1 MEKKIS
7 EDEIPCNIPDS
18 AFSEFQS
25 MITQDKIF
33 EFFNKTKIYTEK
45 VKNKDNS
52 HKLNKTN
59 FISICQNI
67 FSLSKNPYFNNIYEL
82 IFERFKEKKCIFTM
96 NTAFSP
102 NIFSLSDIVS
112 TEKIEI
118 YIIEIFFCV
127 IMQTEFKKKLETMFL
142 ISDSDSDGLIN
153 EIEIKKLILTTNKL
167 FCEQTSQY
175 NSGSTLIQQSL
186 SNLNAK
192 KALDTLLYGPAELR
206 KQFWICKYI
215 SFEQFYNC
223 LIKIE
228 NYKYIIIPTF
238 INLKKCLLAKR
249 KEIEFHMN
257 KNCKKDFLKISYELI
272 NRNNNFT
279 STRNILRKC
288 FDPKKIKPKKKV
300 DPLKEIKAKKEKE
313 REYKLK
319 RMIQIKKKEYKEK
332 GKEFYE
338 TSSSFYK
345 NKTNKYYDKIKNDIN
360 YSDNKFKYNSANKN
374 QKEIISEEF
383 SDTNNDNDNDT
394 DNDKNKTQYRKINPL
409 KKLNSLDSQNIYKDY
424 FQEKINLIKRK
435 SANPNTILNSLS
447 LKKKG
452 ILRSP
457 LKVSPFFNQTNSSL
471 YKNNNTNLNKIVSF
485 SDNIELKH
493 SLSQQSQIGSDITT
507 TNFNLDT
514 NFSSEKKASEE
525 ISLNNIKFNKIPL
538 IDMIKIEKT
547 KSNINNEKIKTIFKK
562 INKIKDNNNNNNSKV
577 KIIYRNKSVLSRRNT
592 LNPFIN
598 INNKKYIEKGD
609 YNKFTSIVFPPCI
622 ISTKEK
628 NDNYFITNRKKGGGL
643 THRNKKINLD
653 VSKNN
658 EIDEYNCLLKTFDE
672 IKDEV
677 LYELEQQKNN
687 DIHGLGAILKIKKS
701 VEDKKADLPLV
712 DLSKNQVETMKSFL
726 IMNKKE
732 KK

>member
-1 MEKKIS
+1 M
-7 EDEIPCNIPDS
+7 
-18 AFSEFQS
+18 
-25 MITQDKIF
+25 
-33 EFFNKTKIYTEK
+33 
-45 VKNKDNS
+45 
-52 HKLNKTN
+52 
-59 FISICQNI
+59 
-67 FSLSKNPYFNNIYEL
+67 
-82 IFERFKEKKCIFTM
+82 
-96 NTAFSP
+96 
-102 NIFSLSDIVS
+102 
-112 TEKIEI
+112 
-118 YIIEIFFCV
+118 
-127 IMQTEFKKKLETMFL
+127 
-142 ISDSDSDGLIN
+142 
-153 EIEIKKLILTTNKL
+153 
-167 FCEQTSQY
+167 
-175 NSGSTLIQQSL
+175 
-186 SNLNAK
+186 
-192 KALDTLLYGPAELR
+192 
-206 KQFWICKYI
+206 
-215 SFEQFYNC
+215 
-223 LIKIE
+223 
-228 NYKYIIIPTF
+228 
-238 INLKKCLLAKR
+238 
-249 KEIEFHMN
+249 
-257 KNCKKDFLKISYELI
+257 
-272 NRNNNFT
+272 
-279 STRNILRKC
+279 
-288 FDPKKIKPKKKV
+288 
-300 DPLKEIKAKKEKE
+300 
-313 REYKLK
+313 
-319 RMIQIKKKEYKEK
+319 
-332 GKEFYE
+332 
-338 TSSSFYK
+338 
-345 NKTNKYYDKIKNDIN
+345 
-360 YSDNKFKYNSANKN
+360 
-374 QKEIISEEF
+374 
-383 SDTNNDNDNDT
+383 
-394 DNDKNKTQYRKINPL
+394 

-514 NFSSEKKASEE
+514 NFSSEKKTSEE
-525 ISLNNIKFNKIPL
+525 ISLNNNIKFNKIPL

-687 DIHGLGAILKIKKS
+687 DIHGLDAILKIKKS